1 MPSPLIALVAYRV
14 WLVNRKRLSFRA
26 GKLRPVMLLIV
37 ESGAFYSAT
46 LLALLILYN
55 ADSWFQYVVLDA
67 VSPIVVS
74 VILFCI
80 AHFALIMI

>member
-1 MPSPLIALVAYRV
+1 MI
-14 WLVNRKRLSFRA
+14 
-26 GKLRPVMLLIV
+26 LIV

-55 ADSWFQYVVLDA
+55 VDSWFQYVVLDA

-74 VILFCI
+74 AAASLPAVVLTHP
-80 AHFALIMI
+80 AMSYT